1 MPWNFSR
8 VNLCRPIADGVHRV
22 DEPRP
27 AGVGLLMWFSSNSTA
42 AQLLS
47 EFSCEFASGVDV
59 DRLINR
65 LGARAH
71 FRRGWEVLDQSVTDL
86 LRRPSFRQFPLDV
99 GTKLGI
105 GDQLRLPRPGPMLD

>member
-1 MPWNFSR
+1 MSWNFSR

-22 DEPRP
+22 YEPRP
-27 AGVGLLMWFSSNSTA
+27 AGVGLLMWLARSSTA

-65 LGARAH
+65 LGARTH
-71 FRRGWEVLDQSVTDL
+71 FRSGRKVLDQSVTDL
-86 LRRPSFRQFPLDV
+86 LRRPPFR
-99 GTKLGI
+99 
-105 GDQLRLPRPGPMLD
+105 